1 MTIEKSE
8 QSAERNRRDY
18 RLGKSGHRV
27 QRFLKKSAGEP
38 DKIHRRMTFAI
49 KAPDI
54 SHTGDQQPLKSMAD
68 PIIGNALKITFQLVR
83 YAKLFPPEEC

>member
-1 MTIEKSE
+1 MAIEESK

-38 DKIHRRMTFAI
+38 DKIPRQGNVQYLPATIVKDTVTNRCAV
-49 KAPDI
+49 
-54 SHTGDQQPLKSMAD
+54 DQ
-68 PIIGNALKITFQLVR
+68 
-83 YAKLFPPEEC
+83 YE